1 MGECSSIIFDRALQ
15 DRLIG
20 VVDKLAYKDGKEVQ
34 VSYLF
39 GVGSGKVSDGL
50 PVCDLTQELQKYSSS
65 QYPQNRDI
73 KTQGWQLSDLR
84 FCAFELRDSTNLFLK
99 KADFSR

>member
-1 MGECSSIIFDRALQ
+1 MGECSSIIFDRAMQ

-34 VSYLF
+34 VSSLF
-39 GVGSGKVSDGL
+39 GVGSGEGSDGL

-73 KTQGWQLSDLR
+73 KTQG
-84 FCAFELRDSTNLFLK
+84 
-99 KADFSR
+99 